1 MAMYLSYLLPS
12 LRTLLKVL
20 GTTLALSVL
29 GGGTALYLFQTR
41 LIYPAN
47 LPAGSREHVP
57 RPQDFGMDGEEVELS
72 SADGTKVKAFVILA
86 RDKPEERPTVLLLH
100 ANAGNVGHRLPIAKV
115 FWSKMRCNVVMLSYR
130 GYGHSEG
137 SPTEKGIKLDAQ
149 TCLDYLKSRRELE
162 KTDVW
167 LYGQSIGGAVAVWL
181 ASQNAE
187 RVRGLIIE
195 NTFLSLP
202 KLIPHLLPFLRPF
215 LPLLLTEI
223 WPSENYITHLPRSF
237 PVLFLAGAKDELVVP
252 GQMRGLW
259 DLCRS
264 ERKEWREY
272 EEGTHSESRGWF
284 PLALAALEKIAAC
297 ASGGQIPRSEFLAPL
312 TNRRHL
318 RATALLCRHRLV
330 HLLALFLSLRT
341 LNLLDSYAR
350 LSALHLHYPARP
362 DRSRTRE
369 ARLLILALV
378 ARQLL
383 RISRVVRARRR

>member
-1 MAMYLSYLLPS
+1 MAMYLSYLFPS

-72 SADGTKVKAFVILA
+72 SADGTKIKAFVILA

-115 FWSKMRCNVVMLSYR
+115 FWQKMRCNVVMLSYR

-223 WPSENYITHLPRSF
+223 WPSEHHIARLPRLF

-259 DLCRS
+259 DVCGS
-264 ERKEWREY
+264 ERKEWKEY
-272 EEGTHSESRGWF
+272 EEGTHNDTCAQPHYFADIASFIAQHSSSSPSARSTSPTPTPASPPSISTAQPIAEQEEQDSSSSLSSPVSSSASVESF
-284 PLALAALEKIAAC
+284 EIVDVEKDNEEGGVS
-297 ASGGQIPRSEFLAPL
+297 ASSMGPKEEVEEVVDEAKKGGKG
-312 TNRRHL
+312 
-318 RATALLCRHRLV
+318 RL
-330 HLLALFLSLRT
+330 
-341 LNLLDSYAR
+341 
-350 LSALHLHYPARP
+350 
-362 DRSRTRE
+362 
-369 ARLLILALV
+369 
-378 ARQLL
+378 
-383 RISRVVRARRR
+383 

>member
-1 MAMYLSYLLPS
+1 MAVFLSYLLPS

-47 LPAGSREHVP
+47 LPSGSREHVP
-57 RPQDFGMDGEEVELS
+57 RPQVFGMEGEEVDLQ
-72 SADGTKVKAFVILA
+72 SADGVKVKAFVILA
-86 RDKPEERPTVLLLH
+86 RDKAEERPTVLLLH

-115 FWSKMRCNVVMLSYR
+115 FWQKMRCNVVMLSYR

-137 SPTEKGIKLDAQ
+137 SPSEKGIKLDAQ
-149 TCLDYLKSRRELE
+149 TCLDYLKSRPDLE

-187 RVRGLIIE
+187 RVRGLIVE

-223 WPSENYITHLPRSF
+223 WPSEHSITLLPRSF
-237 PVLFLAGAKDELVVP
+237 PVLFLAGKKDELVVP
-252 GQMRGLW
+252 GQMKGLW
-259 DLCRS
+259 ELCGS
-264 ERKEWREY
+264 ESKEWSEY
-272 EEGTHSESRGWF
+272 EEGTHNDTCAQPHYFADIASFISKHSSSPPAHSTSPTPTGASAGPIAEKQQDSSSSLSSPVGSSASVESF
-284 PLALAALEKIAAC
+284 
-297 ASGGQIPRSEFLAPL
+297 EFVEVDVD
-312 TNRRHL
+312 REDER
-318 RATALLCRHRLV
+318 V
-330 HLLALFLSLRT
+330 
-341 LNLLDSYAR
+341 
-350 LSALHLHYPARP
+350 SALSMGPKEEVEEVV
-362 DRSRTRE
+362 DE
-369 ARLLILALV
+369 AKGNKGRL
-378 ARQLL
+378 
-383 RISRVVRARRR
+383 